1 MVQAAGMYNTL
12 LKGDDPAIVVEV
24 LNGYRLKERLPDNIG
39 TFTVPLG
46 VPEILRAGA
55 DLTLITYGACVRIA
69 EEAAT
74 MLEKHH
80 ISVEILD
87 VQTLIPFDLPQTCL
101 SSLKK
106 TNRVLILDEDFD
118 GGASA
123 YILQQLLEK
132 QGGYRYLDTAPATLT
147 AKPHRPAYGQDGDY
161 HSKPQVEDVV
171 QKVLQMMQE

>member
-1 MVQAAGMYNTL
+1 MYNTL
-12 LKGDDPAIVVEV
+12 LRGDDPAIVVEV

-39 TFTVPLG
+39 EFTVPLG
-46 VPEILRAGA
+46 IPEILRSGN

-69 EEAAT
+69 EEAAII
-74 MLEKHH
+74 LEQFQ
-80 ISVEILD
+80 ISIEIVD
-87 VQTLIPFDLPQTCL
+87 VQTLLPFDLPQSCL

-106 TNRVLILDEDFD
+106 TNRLLVLDEDFE

-132 QGGYRYLDTAPATLT
+132 QGGYRFLDVAPATLV

-171 QKVLQMMQE
+171 QKVLQIMQEN